1 MGELTLNQIDRKT
14 RELNQESSYLFDNF
28 TDRVISAGTLGNVL
42 PVTTNTATNVVRTPK
57 STLYCTN
64 IGTQTLLCPTNAAT
78 GLLISLDLTNGDGVC
93 IGLNE
98 PNQSDARFV
107 FTVGSEPV
115 PFFIEARFTLA
126 DVSGITN
133 CAIGFRKV
141 EAAPAARATATDYA
155 LVGCFGALTKSATQ
169 VASGGETLTSSGVAT
184 TDGIQITYRVEV
196 DTEGKA
202 KFFSSYNP
210 KTAALDTTGAMYEL
224 AISQAYTFTSALAIT
239 PVIHVLHAAT
249 SPGLI
254 TMQWLKCGYV
264 N

>member
-1 MGELTLNQIDRKT
+1 M
-14 RELNQESSYLFDNF
+14 ESSRLFDNF

-42 PVTTNTATNVVRTPK
+42 PVTTDTATNVVRTPK

-78 GLLISLDLTNGDGVC
+78 WLQISMDLTNGDGVS

-98 PNQSDARFV
+98 PAQADARFV
-107 FTVGSEPV
+107 YTVGSEPV
-115 PFFIEARFTLA
+115 GQFIEARFTIA
-126 DVSGITN
+126 DVSGVTN

-141 EAAPAARATATDYA
+141 EAAKPARASMADYA
-155 LVGCFGALTKSATQ
+155 ICGCFGALTKSATQ
-169 VASGGETLTSSGVAT
+169 VAGGGETLVSTAVAT

-202 KFFSSYNP
+202 RFFSSYNP
-210 KTAALDTTGAMYEL
+210 TTAALDTTGALYEL
-224 AISQAYTFTSALAIT
+224 KVSQAYTFTNALSIT

-249 SPGLI
+249 SPWLI
-254 TMQWLKCGYV
+254 TMQYLKAGYLG
-264 N
+264 